1 MIICEELLL
10 SHGAELQNYNS
21 GEFIFEEGASPRYYF
36 QIKSGTVV
44 INSVLDDGKEFI
56 HGIPFEGHCFAET
69 YMFHN
74 ANYAINA
81 VAVTPCEII
90 RMEKNKFCTFLK
102 KYPEQIFK
110 IYSYTADRM
119 HYRYLTAAAL
129 SFGDPLTK
137 IDLVM
142 SYVKDYFGGKE
153 KHSFHIPYTRQQLA
167 SLTGL
172 RIETVIRTVKK
183 MEKLNM
189 VKIDN
194 TKIYY

>member
-21 GEFIFEEGASPRYYF
+21 GEFIFEEGATPRYYF
-36 QIKSGTVV
+36 QIRSGTVV
-44 INSVLDDGKEFI
+44 INSILDDGKEFI

-69 YMFHN
+69 YLFHN
-74 ANYAINA
+74 VNYAINA
-81 VAVTPCEII
+81 IAITACEII
-90 RMEKNKFCTFLK
+90 RMEKKKFFKFLLK
-102 KYPEQIFK
+102 HPEQIFHL
-110 IYSYTADRM
+110 YSYTADRM

-129 SFGDPLTK
+129 SFRDPLTK

-142 SYVKDYFGGKE
+142 NYFKDYFGGKE
-153 KHSFHIPYTRQQLA
+153 KHSFLIPYTRQQLA

-183 MEKLNM
+183 MEKLDM